1 MYTNL
6 SAIRSQQPN
15 MCNARKCLINF
26 DIEHYSILTYTMF
39 NQACL
44 QLVPSSHTLR
54 HVKAEKQI
62 TPVESVHAPRLF
74 AANLEI
80 KSCEISKTANDTV
93 TTTYRTMFSPRTPSQ
108 RTGSSP
114 FNMTPRAN
122 KSMQNRRVSSIFTP
136 QSQKKGRYDIFIQH
150 NVVCKH

>member
-1 MYTNL
+1 MQENVSLILTSNIILYWPTL
-6 SAIRSQQPN
+6 
-15 MCNARKCLINF
+15 CLIK
-26 DIEHYSILTYTMF
+26 HAYSWFL
-39 NQACL
+39 A
-44 QLVPSSHTLR
+44 HTLCNTWKR
-54 HVKAEKQI
+54 KTI

-80 KSCEISKTANDTV
+80 NSCEISKTANDTV